1 MFKLLM
7 NLDLSPQR
15 LFHFRSLDHP
25 LVQLLNRYFDA
36 AGLVQRQLDGAVR
49 ALAQLPI
56 FKLKLIQRHIRQHL
70 LIRAVRLACNPQLA
84 CLDEGCG
91 LLDASDLLRVQ
102 TGHDLAAV
110 GVLVPRALVLVPQ
123 LPVLIQAMVR
133 AVDEIG
139 HFGCGCGIC
148 RRCICGGA
156 ARPPINYVGDVR
168 RALLAGKERHVRVLL
183 LQLQARLV
191 LVPVDALW
199 IAALLAQV
207 RNRSSVHI
215 FGWCHHG
222 GLCGTAL
229 LLLLLGALSS

>member
-1 MFKLLM
+1 MFKLLVD
-7 NLDLSPQR
+7 LDLSPQR

-102 TGHDLAAV
+102 TGHDLPAV
-110 GVLVPRALVLVPQ
+110 GVLVPRALILVPQ

-133 AVDEIG
+133 TVDEIG
-139 HFGCGCGIC
+139 HFGCG
-148 RRCICGGA
+148 
-156 ARPPINYVGDVR
+156 
-168 RALLAGKERHVRVLL
+168 
-183 LQLQARLV
+183 
-191 LVPVDALW
+191 
-199 IAALLAQV
+199 
-207 RNRSSVHI
+207 
-215 FGWCHHG
+215 
-222 GLCGTAL
+222 
-229 LLLLLGALSS
+229 